1 MTVGQHGPGAA
12 RALIAAPL
20 GARETQLVT
29 HRVKQGPAG
38 VRAQLGWHAV
48 DAQSHG
54 DLGHPH
60 GVTGCAAA
68 IRQSFS
74 MIHGTSLSS
83 VSSRTSAVSAELA
96 GLDCE
101 NAGMGTALRRSQ
113 PIGSA
118 DSSIL
123 SSGSAGSILSIGSA
137 GSILSIGSA
146 GSILSIGSA
155 GSILSV
161 GSAGSIGCVLSV
173 GSAMSAVSLLSAFSR
188 WSVLAWRS
196 RGQDLERRMF
206 GRYGADLLVARVRP
220 DAVEEHADLRLPAS
234 QVGP

>member
-1 MTVGQHGPGAA
+1 LATRPVPGS
-12 RALIAAPL
+12 
-20 GARETQLVT
+20 
-29 HRVKQGPAG
+29 AG
-38 VRAQLGWHAV
+38 VQAQLGWHAV

-60 GVTGCAAA
+60 GVTSCAAA

-74 MIHGTSLSS
+74 MIHSTS
-83 VSSRTSAVSAELA
+83 LA

-101 NAGMGTALRRSQ
+101 NAGMGTTRRRSR

-123 SSGSAGSILSIGSA
+123 SLGSTGSILSIGSA

-146 GSILSIGSA
+146 GSILS
-155 GSILSV
+155 L